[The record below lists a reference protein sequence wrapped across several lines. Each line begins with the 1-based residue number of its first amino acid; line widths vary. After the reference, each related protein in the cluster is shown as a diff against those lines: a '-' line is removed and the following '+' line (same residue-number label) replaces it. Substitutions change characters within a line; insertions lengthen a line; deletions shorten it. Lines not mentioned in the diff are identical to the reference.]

1 MTELKRATASRDH
14 DHFPEDLM
22 DGILVRLPSPC
33 LRLFL
38 CVSKSWYRLLSNPNF
53 IYRHLFFI
61 HNDYRRRVPDDIMSR
76 IPIIS
81 RDTNLRYCSLSR
93 DSSCSR
99 IEVETPF
106 RDLPLPTVAA
116 NPSVFKSYYHEPPI
130 VMGACG
136 GLICVRYTGFHRNRI
151 GLFDPATSEMKLL
164 LPRVNDDEFPT
175 HWIAFGFGFDGATGE
190 YKVVRVR
197 KLSAGHAGNRTSSIH
212 VWSSVTGGGSWRKVE
227 HDRGVD
233 DSTLPLGLSDS
244 REEIP
249 QHCPAVRLGG
259 RKGKCFWAGWRTT
272 HLIVVSF
279 DMAREALE
287 VKTLA
292 TPRCCDDDD
301 EHRLP
306 KIADQPVVFM
316 LKEETLAIFQLHVHG
331 YSNSLDIWVLLNNVG
346 ESWSKLFSIPTTTTT
361 SWSSIMLIMR
371 PIGLSREGEVILW
384 GRHAPAAVHVLDPTT
399 GQMYALPIGASQYH
413 VQQLATYV
421 PMEEVPLFG

>member
-1 MTELKRATASRDH
+1 MTEFKRATASRDD

-22 DGILVRLPSPC
+22 DGILVRLPSSC
-33 LRLFL
+33 LRRFL

-61 HNDYRRRVPDDIMSR
+61 HNDYRRVPDDIMSR

-81 RDTNLRYCSLSR
+81 RDSNLRYCSLSC
-93 DSSCSR
+93 DSSR

-116 NPSVFKSYYHEPPI
+116 NPSVFRSYYHKPPI

-164 LPRVNDDEFPT
+164 LPKVNDDEFPFPEYNT
-175 HWIAFGFGFDGATGE
+175 YWIAYGFGFDRATGE

-197 KLSAGHAGNRTSSIH
+197 KLSGHAGNRTSSIH
-212 VWSSVTGGGSWRKVE
+212 VWSSTSVTDSWRKVE
-227 HDRGVD
+227 HDRGVGH
-233 DSTLPLGLSDS
+233 SLPLGSS
-244 REEIP
+244 VSQEEIP
-249 QHCPAVRLGG
+249 QYCPAVRLGG

-272 HLIVVSF
+272 YLRVISF
-279 DMAREALE
+279 DMTREALE

-292 TPRCCDDDD
+292 TPRCCD

-306 KIADQPVVFM
+306 KNADEPRVFM
-316 LKEETLAIFQLHVHG
+316 LKEETLAIFHVHG
-331 YSNSLDIWVLLNNVG
+331 YSISFDIWVLLNNVG
-346 ESWSKLFSIPTTTTT
+346 ESWSKLFTIPTT
-361 SWSSIMLIMR
+361 SWSSMLMR

-384 GRHAPAAVHVLDPTT
+384 GAHAPAELHVLDPTT
-399 GQMYALPIGASQYH
+399 GQMYALPIEASNSRYP

-421 PMEEVPLFG
+421 PMELPLFG